1 MHIWETLLQS
11 KTQQCRQKINL
22 KIRNNVLAG
31 DLIYMDNEHRYLK
44 HTLKNK
50 LMLVFILS
58 QLCLKSSLPLHG
70 SSSLNDLTSSL
81 PHFWFCPT
89 LAAPL
94 LLLPFPYCNSW
105 CKWGPFW
112 GCLRGKYTAHWFAQ
126 TRWVLWNPLKWVSN
140 TGTKLEYWIG
150 NTIVQSEMGIFV
162 CSAEKHRP
170 SVIQHKPRPVL
181 VSTYFKEKPQT
192 CPNYCID
199 VQVRARQMGQSF

>member
-1 MHIWETLLQS
+1 
-11 KTQQCRQKINL
+11 
-22 KIRNNVLAG
+22 
-31 DLIYMDNEHRYLK
+31 MDNEHWYLK

-58 QLCLKSSLPLHG
+58 QFCLKASLPLHG

-112 GCLRGKYTAHWFAQ
+112 GCLRGKYTAHWFSQ
-126 TRWVLWNPLKWVSN
+126 IRWVLWNPLKWVSN

-150 NTIVQSEMGIFV
+150 NAIAQRKWGCLSVLLKNTGPVWSSVSPDQCWWAHILRKNLRHAPIIVQMSRLEQDKWASDSNWLLGQIQILNKP
-162 CSAEKHRP
+162 EKEIVVALF
-170 SVIQHKPRPVL
+170 SNVVL
-181 VSTYFKEKPQT
+181 
-192 CPNYCID
+192 
-199 VQVRARQMGQSF
+199 